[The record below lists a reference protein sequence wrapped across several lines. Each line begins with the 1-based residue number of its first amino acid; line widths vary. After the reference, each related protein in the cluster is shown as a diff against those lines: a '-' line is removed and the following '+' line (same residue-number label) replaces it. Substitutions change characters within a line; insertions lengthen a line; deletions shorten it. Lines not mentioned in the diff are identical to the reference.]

1 MLKSQRKTAG
11 VGILIAEAVLIMMSV
26 ALGLMA
32 NEWRGGRENEKEA
45 VNALEFIRE
54 EIEGNQERIEEILP
68 YHERMADSL
77 SVLMNRVFASGAK
90 ISTREMFTAMPS
102 GFSTPLISRNSW
114 ELVNQTG
121 AINHVDFDLAISL
134 SRLYDLQAFY
144 QQKIDLIGQNVYVA
158 GNINSLDQGSAV
170 IAFGLLANDIAIQ
183 ERRLLKQYPAMV
195 ARLDSLMAVYAK

>member
-1 MLKSQRKTAG
+1 
-11 VGILIAEAVLIMMSV
+11 
-26 ALGLMA
+26 LMA
-32 NEWRGGRENEKEA
+32 NEWRVGRENEKEA

>member
-1 MLKSQRKTAG
+1 VLKSQRKTAG

-32 NEWRGGRENEKEA
+32 NEWRVGRENEKEA